1 MIDTCAEELMTL
13 EANLVSVK
21 LRNKSLMDVYLD
33 PLEFKAEGELQA
45 RIPLTIIINDSDQLI
60 QDKHYGGFDF
70 KGINEL
76 KDKETG
82 MTICA

>member
-33 PLEFKAEGELQA
+33 PLEFKAEG
-45 RIPLTIIINDSDQLI
+45 
-60 QDKHYGGFDF
+60 
-70 KGINEL
+70 
-76 KDKETG
+76 
-82 MTICA
+82 